1 LRLCGGYPLSLRSHH
16 CAASYPIQLLHLPA
30 RTRSPKGPHRTIH
43 HSRFLQA
50 AEYSK
55 KKSSRSFASLR
66 LCGGYP
72 LSLRS
77 HQCAA
82 SYPIQHLH
90 LPAHTRSP
98 KGPHRTI
105 HHSCFLQAAEYS
117 KKNLRGPSRR
127 CAFAVVT
134 RSLYEA
140 ITVLLATQFSISTCP
155 RAPVALK
162 GPTAQSITAAF
173 FKQQSIPKKSS
184 RSIASLRLCGGYPL
198 SLRSHHCA
206 ASYPIQH
213 LHLPARTRSPKGPN
227 RTIHHS
233 RFLQAAE
240 YSKKIFAVH
249 RVVAPLRWLP
259 ALSTKPSLCC

>member
-1 LRLCGGYPLSLRSHH
+1 VLLIPVEWVTTAKARSRKVPQRILS
-16 CAASYPIQLLHLPA
+16 
-30 RTRSPKGPHRTIH
+30 
-43 HSRFLQA
+43 
-50 AEYSK
+50 
-55 KKSSRSFASLR
+55 
-66 LCGGYP
+66 
-72 LSLRS
+72 
-77 HQCAA
+77 
-82 SYPIQHLH
+82 
-90 LPAHTRSP
+90 
-98 KGPHRTI
+98 
-105 HHSCFLQAAEYS
+105 
-117 KKNLRGPSRR
+117 GPSRR
-127 CAFAVVT
+127 CALAVNT

-140 ITVLLATQFSISTCP
+140 IAVLLTIQFSISTCP

-173 FKQQSIPKKSS
+173 FKQQSIPKKPS
-184 RSIASLRLCGGYPL
+184 RSFASLRLGGGYPL

-233 RFLQAAE
+233 CFLQAAEYSKKNLRGPSRRCGFAVVTRSLYEAITVLLATQFSLPARTRSPKGPNRTIHHSRFLQAAE
-240 YSKKIFAVH
+240 YSKKIFAVL